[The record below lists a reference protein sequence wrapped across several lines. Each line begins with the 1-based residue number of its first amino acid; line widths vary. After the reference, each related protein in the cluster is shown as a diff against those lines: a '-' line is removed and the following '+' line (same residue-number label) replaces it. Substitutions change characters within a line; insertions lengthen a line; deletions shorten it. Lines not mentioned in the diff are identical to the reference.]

1 MFYRLGKIF
10 DAEPCYKKAIE
21 LQPNFKE
28 AITVLDIIAEQK
40 ETLSKILNSKKD
52 KFKKEKHNKIE
63 LKENPFISTRSV
75 ETDLIKSMYEINS
88 INLNQTEDIRYGN
101 GVCSPDLKLFEN
113 KLPIIQTLKKDLS
126 AIMKKS
132 VGSEILIVE
141 SFFNILKK
149 GSGTTPHKH
158 IDPFDKNYNIT
169 NQKFSLV
176 YYLSIG
182 DQNCSEPGI
191 LKLYDPEKELLP
203 SKGLIVI
210 FPANRKH
217 SSVYNGKK
225 DRIMIG
231 VNFYSLS

>member
-126 AIMKKS
+126 AIMKKIS
-132 VGSEILIVE
+132 
-141 SFFNILKK
+141 
-149 GSGTTPHKH
+149 
-158 IDPFDKNYNIT
+158 
-169 NQKFSLV
+169 
-176 YYLSIG
+176 
-182 DQNCSEPGI
+182 
-191 LKLYDPEKELLP
+191 
-203 SKGLIVI
+203 
-210 FPANRKH
+210 RK
-217 SSVYNGKK
+217 
-225 DRIMIG
+225 
-231 VNFYSLS
+231 